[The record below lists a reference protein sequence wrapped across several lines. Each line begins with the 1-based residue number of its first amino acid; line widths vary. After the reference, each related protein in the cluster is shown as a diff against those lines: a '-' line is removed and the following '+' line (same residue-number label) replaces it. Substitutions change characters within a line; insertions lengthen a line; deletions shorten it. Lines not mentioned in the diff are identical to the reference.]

1 MKNTNNK
8 CKISL
13 TGGIKDNGG
22 ILLLFLNVGAAPS
35 SGHLL
40 DRAKTVNLMKMPLWN
55 IMYSVLSTVWIFLI
69 YQGGQHQKSCAQITI
84 LPKFVTL
91 FYDMVMTLLI
101 LSDVFA

>member
-1 MKNTNNK
+1 MCPPPRTLETAEGPALNRGKE
-8 CKISL
+8 
-13 TGGIKDNGG
+13 NGG

-69 YQGGQHQKSCAQITI
+69 YQGGQHQKI
-84 LPKFVTL
+84 LCTNNNFT
-91 FYDMVMTLLI
+91 
-101 LSDVFA
+101 